1 MKQIEL
7 NVIESFRRV
16 KSDIIQL
23 QNQVIEISKNQE
35 KIMKQL
41 MQTKVK
47 ETKLAEKVKN
57 IKSQKPKVITKTRT
71 VTKVVGKAKHKEYV
85 ASKTGK
91 KFHILACPFAKN
103 IHPKS
108 KIVYKSKVKAL
119 NEGYKAC
126 DCVKKI

>member
-23 QNQVIEISKNQE
+23 QQQVIDLSKNQE
-35 KIMKQL
+35 RIMRVIMATKSKEAKIEK
-41 MQTKVK
+41 KVSSLK
-47 ETKLAEKVKN
+47 R
-57 IKSQKPKVITKTRT
+57 KPTKTKIKV
-71 VTKVVGKAKHKEYV
+71 VTKKHTTEYV

-91 KFHILACPFAKN
+91 KFHIKQCPFAKN

-108 KIVYKSKVKAL
+108 KIIYKSKVKAL